1 MELTLE
7 TKLQDYYK
15 DKHPTDN
22 IFEDMNEQ
30 ATFRD
35 LLVQLI
41 DRADVY
47 NVIGIGDSLIRECL
61 FEGLS
66 KLLLVDYDFIYNL
79 WLQGE

>member
-1 MELTLE
+1 MELSLE

-15 DKHPTDN
+15 DKHPTDD
-22 IFEDMNEQ
+22 IFKEMSEQ

-41 DRADVY
+41 DHEDVY
-47 NVIGIGDSLIRECL
+47 GVIGVGDSLIRECL

>member
-1 MELTLE
+1 MELSLE